1 MFGVLSQVDAALG
14 AEEMVEQLADK
25 KMNLEE
31 RVSALEEEVHELEQ
45 LVDMNE
51 QLAESARELEVELRE
66 EADLARASMR
76 EVSLLWESHL
86 CRLAYVTVIIL
97 I

>member
-1 MFGVLSQVDAALG
+1 MDAALG

-31 RVSALEEEVHELEQ
+31 KVAALEEEVTELEQ

-51 QLAESARELEVELRE
+51 QLGESARELEVELRE
-66 EADLARASMR
+66 EADLARAGMR
-76 EVSLLWESHL
+76 EVYSLLKSDRHFS
-86 CRLAYVTVIIL
+86 Y
-97 I
+97 